1 MPGSE
6 AKRCSSADE
15 LRSLDMPHYAEAF
28 CVIPGQCFRFVHS
41 GFGHAIHCHQRVAS
55 RGRFK
60 DRAGMRRARRG
71 SDR

>member
-1 MPGSE
+1 
-6 AKRCSSADE
+6 
-15 LRSLDMPHYAEAF
+15 MPHYAEAF